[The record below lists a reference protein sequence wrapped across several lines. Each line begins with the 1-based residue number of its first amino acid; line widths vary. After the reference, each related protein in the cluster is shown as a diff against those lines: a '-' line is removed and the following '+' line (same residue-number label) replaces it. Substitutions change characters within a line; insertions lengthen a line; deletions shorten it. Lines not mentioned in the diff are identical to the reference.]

1 MTDLNTLIPPS
12 SNLNVLFGSNISN
25 SGEITGATV
34 NAQGVERAVL
44 LIPRGRADVLPNGA
58 SVVRFRYLKACR
70 CGSGNPRSGFWDLR
84 TAIRR

>member
-1 MTDLNTLIPPS
+1 MTDLNTLIPPG
-12 SNLNVLFGSNISN
+12 SNLNVPFGSNINN

-58 SVVRFRYLKACR
+58 SVRKVPLPESLQMRLR
-70 CGSGNPRSGFWDLR
+70 NPRSGFWDLC